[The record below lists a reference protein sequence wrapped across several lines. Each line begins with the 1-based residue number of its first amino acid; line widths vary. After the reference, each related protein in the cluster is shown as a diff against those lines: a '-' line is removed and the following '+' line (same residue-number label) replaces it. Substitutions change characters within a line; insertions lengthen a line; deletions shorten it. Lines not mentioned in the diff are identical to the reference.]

1 MDIAAGTVL
10 IPLGVL
16 LLAFGGVP
24 KQAGEDAA
32 SRVRRVAKDL
42 VFRWG
47 MGLMTLSFGLG
58 LVFERVHFG

>member
-10 IPLGVL
+10 IPLAVL
-16 LLAFGGVP
+16 LLAFGGIP
-24 KQAGEDAA
+24 KPVDEDAA
-32 SRVRRVAKDL
+32 GRLRRLAMDA

-47 MGLMTLSFGLG
+47 MGLWTLSFGLA